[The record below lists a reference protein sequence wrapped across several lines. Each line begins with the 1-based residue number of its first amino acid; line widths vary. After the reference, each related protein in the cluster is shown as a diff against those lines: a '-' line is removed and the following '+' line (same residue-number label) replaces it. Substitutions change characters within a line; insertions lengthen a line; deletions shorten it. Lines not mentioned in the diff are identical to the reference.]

1 MSRLIPQSL
10 PLVRVRDA
18 LQVIDEVDITVDP
31 YLLLKHHTDLQV
43 SPWMD
48 KEATLGCLG
57 HRILGQPTDLRAHVQ
72 RIFLL
77 IKIGDGAALYS
88 ALLDLMIALGTHG
101 QALKQR
107 MLALAAPLLAPATR
121 DFLQR
126 HLDAGFVAN
135 NPEIARVRGALLRSA
150 SVQGQPLV
158 RRLDG
163 DATLITNNVEQ
174 ANELL
179 EYGQLEH
186 AVELLEDALLQN
198 PDLEAEAEML
208 SELYRSM
215 RADARWQGLRE
226 QLQLN
231 FGRVPKAW
239 AA

>member
-1 MSRLIPQSL
+1 MSQLTPQSL
-10 PLVRVRDA
+10 PLVRVRGE
-18 LQVIDEVDITVDP
+18 LQEVDMNDIAVDP
-31 YLLLKHHTDLQV
+31 YLLLKRHAKLQL

-77 IKIGDGAALYS
+77 IKLGDGAALYG
-88 ALLDLMIALGTHG
+88 ALLDLMIALGAHG

-107 MLALAAPLLAPATR
+107 MLILAKPLLARETLE
-121 DFLQR
+121 FLQR
-126 HLDAGFVAN
+126 HLDAGFIAHD
-135 NPEIARVRGALLRSA
+135 PEIARVRGALLRSA
-150 SVQGQPLV
+150 SSQGQPLV
-158 RRLDG
+158 QRLG
-163 DATLITNNVEQ
+163 GNATRVANNIDQ

-186 AVELLEDALLQN
+186 AVELLEDALLLN
-198 PDLEAEAEML
+198 PDLEAEAAL
-208 SELYRSM
+208 LAGLYRSM

-239 AA
+239 AT